1 MFIDTVIQQQ
11 SPNDTV
17 SQQSKQLHGLMNLI
31 KHLMRV
37 GTTMGVAMGMKTQW
51 ATMRNGVQRGNGMTV
66 THLRR

>member
-1 MFIDTVIQQQ
+1 
-11 SPNDTV
+11 
-17 SQQSKQLHGLMNLI
+17 MNLI